1 MVSPP
6 SRAAWIEIPVATTVV
21 IAAATSPPS
30 RAAWIEINAAWHNL
44 DLQAGRRLHGRRGLK
59 SAGTFTTSQPPPSPP
74 SRAAWI
80 EILRS
85 RLPPRPTRS
94 PPSRAAWIEIGVG
107 ELGKERLC
115 VAAFTGGV
123 D

>member
-1 MVSPP
+1 M
-6 SRAAWIEIPVATTVV
+6 SRRLHGRRGLKSKGTGDLTIPDK
-21 IAAATSPPS
+21 SPPS